1 MSAFSCCKR
10 CLFALFIIA
19 IFVVLIH
26 GWLTYKSYLFTDK
39 AVSSIAVKYA
49 ASKGKK
55 PVYVNIY
62 YDNYMRLQCRA
73 VELACCLS
81 SRVRL
86 CAQRML
92 KMRYC

>member
-39 AVSSIAVKYA
+39 AISSIAVKYA

-62 YDNYMRLQCRA
+62 YVNYMRSECRA
-73 VELACCLS
+73 VGLVEPPQQS
-81 SRVRL
+81 VWVNFN
-86 CAQRML
+86 
-92 KMRYC
+92 